1 VFSKQAIKELMSQY
15 VLVQLY
21 TDQVP
26 PRFKDG
32 PTAKENRDFQ
42 ARYFKNSQLPLY
54 VILRPD
60 SGAPPFQEVAR
71 YEEGKINN
79 ESAFTDFLKRPLA
92 SLVAENRA
100 HAESNQQVRAP

>member
-1 VFSKQAIKELMSQY
+1 VFSKQAIKELLNQY
-15 VLVQLY
+15 ILVQLY

-32 PTAKENRDFQ
+32 PTARENRQFQ
-42 ARYFKNSQLPLY
+42 AEHFKNSQLPLY

-60 SGAPPFQEVAR
+60 ASGKQFQQVAR

-79 ESAFTDFLKRPLA
+79 EGAFADFLKQP
-92 SLVAENRA
+92 LVAQNRPQTDNRQARA
-100 HAESNQQVRAP
+100 H